1 MQFWIAELSGRFELG
16 TITSQKEVS
25 NSTTVSPLI
34 HSTDAH
40 WARNFKALHPALH
53 TLPLG
58 QYIPSASKGKVTA
71 ISRSIAAILQQR
83 HPDYSN
89 AITPPVAMGLM
100 CMTSILLLSII
111 PNFSCCSA
119 VVEPTVHLII
129 KVFITTERE
138 WKDTTTGLWL
148 KHHSSNHCVTAARGK
163 VKTSCNR
170 STMAT
175 FNR

>member
-40 WARNFKALHPALH
+40 WARKFKALHSALH
-53 TLPLG
+53 TPPPPPLG
-58 QYIPSASKGKVTA
+58 QNIPSASKVTA
-71 ISRSIAAILQQR
+71 ISWSIAAILQQR
-83 HPDYSN
+83 YPDYSN

-100 CMTSILLLSII
+100 CMTSILLLFI

-119 VVEPTVHLII
+119 VVEPAVHLIV

-138 WKDTTTGLWL
+138 CKDTTMGLWL
-148 KHHSSNHCVTAARGK
+148 KHHSSNHCVIAARGK

-175 FNR
+175 LNR